1 MCCVGSVQIQI
12 EIEIEKGWCT
22 AEMDSKVQRFVR
34 RSFVD
39 LSLFSLTNV
48 DLSLFSL
55 KNVDLSLLSLTNVD
69 LSLFSLKNVDLSLFS
84 LTNVDLS
91 LFSLTNVDLSLFSL
105 TKGPAAASVHQ
116 PFYISMC
123 TVIFAMLNDHCL
135 VIRHKYIG

>member
-55 KNVDLSLLSLTNVD
+55 KNVDLSL
-69 LSLFSLKNVDLSLFS
+69 
-84 LTNVDLS
+84 
-91 LFSLTNVDLSLFSL
+91 FSLTNVDLSLFSL

>member
-91 LFSLTNVDLSLFSL
+91 LFSLT
-105 TKGPAAASVHQ
+105 KGPAAASVHQ

>member
-39 LSLFSLTNV
+39 LSLF
-48 DLSLFSL
+48 
-55 KNVDLSLLSLTNVD
+55 SLTNVD